1 MSLAFVGNH
10 IEGLCI
16 KNYDVFRASNNDLV
30 AIPGELDGM
39 YPFIDV
45 KLSVRSQRCGI
56 PNSEMVVVGH
66 GRNSRSTTREGDTHG
81 SASVGIQL

>member
-1 MSLAFVGNH
+1 MRIRITVRFA
-10 IEGLCI
+10 EGTKEITCI

-56 PNSEMVVVGH
+56 CGEEHESLPFPM
-66 GRNSRSTTREGDTHG
+66 GRTR
-81 SASVGIQL
+81 